1 MAALAKNL
9 NCKTR
14 APKKVGKL
22 TNTFFSFQ
30 SVASSNIDFKLEGA
44 RELLEAAGAT
54 RQGSRVLLER
64 YDEGDAGGEEGGG
77 GGGSGGGG
85 RAVAAAS
92 APLLTGLDGEFI
104 QLRGEAA
111 RPSDAAADGAL
122 GGDPERAS
130 LFAFKQL
137 VVVEVAGA
145 ASAGAAAAPA
155 EAAAARSVEVEVDVD
170 TAPGA
175 DRAPDAFLTLGGP
188 GWARVAGLLG
198 LGPGAAVRFERD
210 P

>member
-1 MAALAKNL
+1 M

-30 SVASSNIDFKLEGA
+30 SVASSNIDFKLKGA

-111 RPSDAAADGAL
+111 RPYDAAADGAL

-137 VVVEVAGA
+137 VVVEVAEA
-145 ASAGAAAAPA
+145 APAPAGAAAAPS
-155 EAAAARSVEVEVDVD
+155 EAPAARSVEVEVDVD
-170 TAPGA
+170 RAPGA

>member
-1 MAALAKNL
+1 L

-30 SVASSNIDFKLEGA
+30 SVASSNIDFKLKGA

-64 YDEGDAGGEEGGG
+64 YDEGDAGGEEGGGGG

-170 TAPGA
+170 
-175 DRAPDAFLTLGGP
+175 RAPAPTGP
-188 GWARVAGLLG
+188 PTRS
-198 LGPGAAVRFERD
+198 
-210 P
+210 